1 MIQIISRK
9 DGKKAKKTTIGSKFN
24 KVQISYNSWG
34 HLTIRLLQNNDPNED
49 TLIVFNQ
56 RISGEI
62 IDFSRNNVRDIIL
75 GGPGN
80 INFDD
85 LPF

>member
-1 MIQIISRK
+1 MIQIINRK

-56 RISGEI
+56 RVSSNVIS
-62 IDFSRNNVRDIIL
+62 FCRDQIKDVVFA
-75 GGPGN
+75 GPNG
-80 INFDD
+80 IFDD